1 MASYLITA
9 DIRDLSEVYSMRAR
23 ELEGSTEKQLLWD
36 IAIEAYPPCQSG
48 WGEVNSQMTIMG
60 NRSTY
65 SGVTSD
71 SGVSPLRTRMML
83 P

>member
-1 MASYLITA
+1 VV
-9 DIRDLSEVYSMRAR
+9 D
-23 ELEGSTEKQLLWD
+23 GSTVPTSL
-36 IAIEAYPPCQSG
+36 G
-48 WGEVNSQMTIMG
+48 VNPQMTIMG